1 MVSKKK
7 NEQTETPM
15 DKEQSLSDI
24 IRQRVM
30 SRKEGR
36 KIASD
41 DDFYGA
47 LGEDYDEFDKMK
59 CEYDGLMIS

>member
-15 DKEQSLSDI
+15 EKEQSLSDI

-30 SRKEGR
+30 ARKEGR
-36 KIASD
+36 KFASD

-47 LGEDYDEFDKMK
+47 LGEDYD
-59 CEYDGLMIS
+59 